1 MTHQRDNKKLFMNEL
16 KSCAPYGDTMRIFSD
31 WLNIAAITLRQGAY
45 HGGQRAKDEEFDR
58 YEHLYLEA
66 VKPYSKEQLH
76 RFAEMLA
83 IAQWALDAWEGD
95 FLGAIYM
102 ELQGT
107 STKKAVGQFFTP
119 FHVSELMAH
128 IQFVE
133 LAEQMRKQGFV
144 TMSEPAC
151 GGGGMLIAAA
161 KQCDAHQVDRRLAFF
176 QAIDVSRHCF
186 LMTYV
191 QTSLLGMSGYVIHG
205 DTLRAEQWESWPT
218 PMLQIVQ
225 QKAPGFFSWAETI
238 MPIPE
243 KNQSAPAPQQY
254 VLF

>member
-1 MTHQRDNKKLFMNEL
+1 MNYQRDNKKLFIKTL
-16 KSCAPYGDTMRIFSD
+16 KDCAAYGDLMRVFSD
-31 WLNIAAITLRQGAY
+31 WLNIAAITVRQAAY
-45 HGGQRAKDEEFDR
+45 HGGQRPKDEEF
-58 YEHLYLEA
+58 EHFERLYLEA

-83 IAQWALDAWEGD
+83 TAQWALDAWEGD
-95 FLGAIYM
+95 FLGSVYM
-102 ELQGT
+102 ELQGDKT
-107 STKKAVGQFFTP
+107 RQAAGQFFTP
-119 FHVSELMAH
+119 FHVSELMAQ

-133 LAEQMRKQGFV
+133 LAEHIRTQGFV

-161 KQCDAHQVDRRLAFF
+161 KQCDLHRVDRKLAFF
-176 QAIDVSRHCF
+176 QAIDVSRNCF

-238 MPIPE
+238 MPMQE
-243 KNQSAPAPQQY
+243 KNQPEKAPKQ
-254 VLF
+254 LLLL